1 MLEEVVAVSKANSD
15 KQDGA
20 DVLRAQDIVPPYN
33 KKIHQK
39 RDYQKMETDD
49 VSAEG
54 ADVEQ
59 KSKIPKFDLAEE
71 IMAEQRKITAIRRKA
86 PSKTGPVRD
95 PLVGA
100 EPAAARKDLGPKD
113 KGSNG
118 AGMIEAGLRR
128 AQSSRVAGPAK
139 RTQAPS
145 PESGA
150 ESISYTVQPPPTLA
164 EQEQIIAEIVA
175 RDIEHLRGRLDA

>member
-1 MLEEVVAVSKANSD
+1 MSKANSD
-15 KQDGA
+15 KQGDA

-39 RDYQKMETDD
+39 RDCQKMETDD

-59 KSKIPKFDLAEE
+59 KKGKIPKFDLAEE

-86 PSKTGPVRD
+86 PPKTGPVRD

-118 AGMIEAGLRR
+118 AGMIKPGLRR
-128 AQSSRVAGPAK
+128 AQSSRVAGLGK

-145 PESGA
+145 PESGD

-175 RDIEHLRGRLDA
+175 RDIEQLCGRLDA

>member
-1 MLEEVVAVSKANSD
+1 MLEEVVAVSKTNSD
-15 KQDGA
+15 KQGDA

-39 RDYQKMETDD
+39 RDCQKMETDD
-49 VSAEG
+49 MSAEG

-59 KSKIPKFDLAEE
+59 KKGKIPKFDLAKE

-86 PSKTGPVRD
+86 PPKTGPIRD
-95 PLVGA
+95 P
-100 EPAAARKDLGPKD
+100 KDLGPKD

-118 AGMIEAGLRR
+118 VGMIEAGLRR
-128 AQSSRVAGPAK
+128 AQSSRVAGPGK

-145 PESGA
+145 PEGGA
-150 ESISYTVQPPPTLA
+150 ESISFAVQPPPTLA

-175 RDIEHLRGRLDA
+175 RDIEQLCGRLDT

>member
-1 MLEEVVAVSKANSD
+1 MSKTNSD
-15 KQDGA
+15 KQGDA

-33 KKIHQK
+33 KKIQQN
-39 RDYQKMETDD
+39 RDFQKMETDD
-49 VSAEG
+49 VPAEP

-59 KSKIPKFDLAEE
+59 KKGKIPKFDLAKE

-86 PSKTGPVRD
+86 PSKTGPIRD
-95 PLVGA
+95 P
-100 EPAAARKDLGPKD
+100 KDLGPKD

-128 AQSSRVAGPAK
+128 APHRNGAGRAQSSCVAGLGK
-139 RTQAPS
+139 RKQAPS
-145 PESGA
+145 PESGT
-150 ESISYTVQPPPTLA
+150 ESISYTIQPPPVLA

-175 RDIEHLRGRLDA
+175 RDIEQLCGRLDT

>member
-1 MLEEVVAVSKANSD
+1 MLKEVVAVSKTNSD
-15 KQDGA
+15 KQGDA

-39 RDYQKMETDD
+39 RDCQKMETDD

-54 ADVEQ
+54 ADMEQ
-59 KSKIPKFDLAEE
+59 KKSKIPKFDLAEE
-71 IMAEQRKITAIRRKA
+71 IMAEQRKITAIRRPA
-86 PSKTGPVRD
+86 PPKTGPVRD
-95 PLVGA
+95 P
-100 EPAAARKDLGPKD
+100 KDLGPKD

-128 AQSSRVAGPAK
+128 AQSSRVADPGGK
-139 RTQAPS
+139 TQAPS

-150 ESISYTVQPPPTLA
+150 ESISFTVQPPPTLA

-175 RDIEHLRGRLDA
+175 RDIEQLCGRLDT

>member
-1 MLEEVVAVSKANSD
+1 MSKTNSD
-15 KQDGA
+15 KQDDA

-39 RDYQKMETDD
+39 RDCRKMETDD
-49 VSAEG
+49 VPAEA

-59 KSKIPKFDLAEE
+59 KKGKIPKFDLAKE

-95 PLVGA
+95 P
-100 EPAAARKDLGPKD
+100 KDLGPKD
-113 KGSNG
+113 KGSDG

-128 AQSSRVAGPAK
+128 AQSSRVAGPGK

-164 EQEQIIAEIVA
+164 EQKQIIAEIVA
-175 RDIEHLRGRLDA
+175 RDIEQLCGRFDA

>member
-1 MLEEVVAVSKANSD
+1 MSKTNSD
-15 KQDGA
+15 KQGDA

-39 RDYQKMETDD
+39 RDCQKMETDD

-59 KSKIPKFDLAEE
+59 KKGKIPKFDLAEE

-86 PSKTGPVRD
+86 PPKTGPVRA
-95 PLVGA
+95 P
-100 EPAAARKDLGPKD
+100 KDLGPKD

-128 AQSSRVAGPAK
+128 AQSSRVAGPGK

-175 RDIEHLRGRLDA
+175 RDIEQLCGRLDA

>member
-1 MLEEVVAVSKANSD
+1 MSKADSD
-15 KQDGA
+15 KQDDA
-20 DVLRAQDIVPPYN
+20 DVLRAQDIVPSYN

-39 RDYQKMETDD
+39 RDCQKMETDD
-49 VSAEG
+49 VPDEG

-59 KSKIPKFDLAEE
+59 KKGKIPKFDLAKE
-71 IMAEQRKITAIRRKA
+71 IMAEQRKITAIKRKA
-86 PSKTGPVRD
+86 PPKTGPIRD
-95 PLVGA
+95 P
-100 EPAAARKDLGPKD
+100 KDLGPKD

-118 AGMIEAGLRR
+118 AGMVEAELRR
-128 AQSSRVAGPAK
+128 VQLSCARGPGE
-139 RTQAPS
+139 RTQAPG

-175 RDIEHLRGRLDA
+175 RDIKMLCGRFDA

>member
-1 MLEEVVAVSKANSD
+1 MSKTNSD
-15 KQDGA
+15 KQDDA

-39 RDYQKMETDD
+39 RDCQKMETDD

-59 KSKIPKFDLAEE
+59 KKGKIPKFDLAKE

-95 PLVGA
+95 P
-100 EPAAARKDLGPKD
+100 KDLGPKD

-128 AQSSRVAGPAK
+128 AQSSRVAGPGK

-150 ESISYTVQPPPTLA
+150 ESISFTVQPPPTLA
-164 EQEQIIAEIVA
+164 EQELIIAEIVA
-175 RDIEHLRGRLDA
+175 RDIEQLCGRLDT